1 MSKKILI
8 ALVPFLFAATQVSAG
23 TVIFSDQVFNDVD
36 WSLTVQ
42 DLDNGGT
49 VVASQQS
56 SGGNPGEYR
65 QIVNSLFPTSTPG
78 ESSGVWGFHIKTSA
92 VYNPSTD
99 GEISSLDYFE
109 DSIMFPPVF
118 GDGQASGAA
127 LMQNGNFYYSIP
139 LLTTSQSGWTSQS
152 LLSLTALNFFN
163 LLDSTDKPDFSS
175 SGGAITLGFFRAN
188 TTRGTGYVTDNGID
202 NWSIAIHTPSPNPV
216 PVPAAVWL
224 FGTALI
230 GLAGFSRRRKTT

>member
-8 ALVPFLFAATQVSAG
+8 AFVPFLFAATQVSAG
-23 TVIFSDQVFNDVD
+23 TVVFSDQVFNDGD
-36 WSLTVQ
+36 WSLTIQ
-42 DLDNGGT
+42 NIDNGGT
-49 VVASQQS
+49 VDASQQS
-56 SGGNPGEYR
+56 VGGNPNEYR
-65 QIVNSLFPTSTPG
+65 RILHSLLPTSTNG
-78 ESSGVWGFHIKTSA
+78 ESSGFLGFHLKNGA

-109 DSIMFPPVF
+109 DSIMFQGF

-127 LMQNGNFYYSIP
+127 LSQDGNFYYSSP
-139 LLTTSQSGWTSQS
+139 RVLSNQGGWTSQS